1 MVVTDSHR
9 SLQQTPLFRLHRE
22 WGARMAPFAGY
33 EMPIQYPLGVL
44 KEHLHTRQAAG
55 LFDVSHMGQIALR
68 PHGGD
73 SVALAA
79 ALERLVPVDVVGLVP
94 GRQRY
99 AVFTNEQGGI
109 VDDLMIGH
117 CGDHL
122 LLIVNAGR
130 KAIDEQ
136 HLRAHLAQTCELE
149 VLSDRALI
157 ALQGPASETAL
168 ARLAPSVR
176 DMRFMDIRTCLVDGT
191 ACVVSRSGYTGED
204 GFEISA
210 PASYAEDLARRLLAE
225 PEVAVVGLGA
235 RDSLR
240 LEAGLCLYGA
250 ELDELTT
257 PAEAA
262 IGWTIPKARRRGGAR
277 AGNFI
282 GADIV
287 LAQFEREPQRL
298 RVGLLSNDRTV
309 VRGGAALFADRSAVK
324 PIGTVTSGGFGPSV
338 NAPIAMGYVAASY
351 AARDTGLF
359 AEVRGNRVAV
369 TVAALP
375 FVPHR
380 YRRQ

>member
-1 MVVTDSHR
+1 MSVEHSHR
-9 SLQQTPLFRLHRE
+9 AMQQTPLHRLHRE
-22 WGARMAPFAGY
+22 LGARLAPFAGY
-33 EMPIQYPLGVL
+33 EMPIQYPLGIL

-55 LFDVSHMGQIALR
+55 LFDASHMGQIVLR

-73 SVALAA
+73 SAALAA
-79 ALERLVPVDVVGLVP
+79 ALERLVPVDIVGLMP

-99 AVFTNEQGGI
+99 AVFTNEEGGI
-109 VDDLMIGH
+109 VDDLMVGH
-117 CGDHL
+117 RGDHF

-136 HLRAHLAQTCELE
+136 HLRNHLAQACEIE
-149 VLSDRALI
+149 VQNDRALI
-157 ALQGPASETAL
+157 ALQGPASETVL

-176 DMRFMDIRTCLVDGT
+176 DMRFMDVRTCNIDGS
-191 ACVVSRSGYTGED
+191 ACVISRSGYTGED
-204 GFEISA
+204 GFEIGA
-210 PASYAEDLARRLLAE
+210 PASDAEELARRLLAE
-225 PEVAVVGLGA
+225 PEVAAAGLGA

-262 IGWTIPKARRRGGAR
+262 IGWTIPKTRRRGGAR

-282 GADIV
+282 GADVV
-287 LAQFEREPQRL
+287 LPQFDGEPRRL
-298 RVGLLSNDRTV
+298 RVGLRSNDRTV
-309 VRGGAALFADRSAVK
+309 VRGGAALFADRSAPE
-324 PIGTVTSGGFGPSV
+324 PIGVVTSGGFGPSV
-338 NAPIAMGYVAASY
+338 NAPIAMGYVAAGY